1 MAGYVSNTPA
11 EQRAMLDV
19 IGVQQLDDLFRDIPP
34 HLYRPHLNVP
44 SGLSE
49 LEAWTHLRTL
59 SEQNLDLEH
68 HPSFLGA
75 GAYRHFVPA
84 VVGHLISR
92 GEFLSS
98 YTPYQPEV
106 SQGTLQAIY
115 EWQSLVCELTGLDV
129 ANASVYDAATGLGE
143 AARMACAITRRRKVL
158 VADTVNP
165 LYTDV
170 LRTYTTGPEIEVV
183 PVSSWSWEGSGAGRR
198 LARNEDLASAVDE
211 SVACLIVQQPNF
223 LGWLEQVDGLAE
235 RLRAAGALL
244 VVAAD
249 PVSLGLLRPPGAYGA
264 AIAVAE
270 GKWTGGPPD
279 FGGPLV
285 GMFACQAEYVRQM
298 PGRIAGATVDD
309 AGRRGFAL
317 TLLAREQ
324 HIRREKATSNICTSE
339 ALIALCTTI
348 YLCHLGKQGLR
359 EVAELC
365 LQKSHYAAG
374 EIGAIPG
381 YAVASSAPY
390 FKEFVV
396 ACPRPAAEINR
407 ALLDAGIV
415 GGFDLGRYHPGLAD
429 CLLLCCTELTSRAD
443 IDRLVTALKGI

>member
-1 MAGYVSNTPA
+1 MAGYVSTTDQ
-11 EQRAMLDV
+11 ERRAMLDA
-19 IGVQQLDDLFRDIPP
+19 IGVATLDDLFRDIPP
-34 HLYRPHLNVP
+34 ELYKPDLDVP
-44 SGLSE
+44 AGLSE
-49 LEAWTHLRTL
+49 LEAWTHLRNL
-59 SEQNLDLEH
+59 AEQNLDLDH

-165 LYTDV
+165 LYLDV
-170 LRTYTTGPEIEVV
+170 LRTYTTGPGIEVV
-183 PVSSWSWEGSGAGRR
+183 PLSAWRREGDRLQRR
-198 LARNEDLASAVDE
+198 ESLADAVDE
-211 SVACLIVQQPNF
+211 SVACLVIQQPGF

-270 GKWTGGPPD
+270 GKWTGSPLD

-285 GMFACQAEYVRQM
+285 GMFACRAEYVRQM
-298 PGRIAGATVDD
+298 PGRIAGATVDGN
-309 AGRRGFAL
+309 GRRGFVL
-317 TLLAREQ
+317 TLSTREQ

-359 EVAELC
+359 EVAELS
-365 LQKSHYAAG
+365 LQKAHYAAG
-374 EIGAIPG
+374 EIGALPG
-381 YAVASSAPY
+381 FALASTAPF

-396 ACPRPAAEINR
+396 TCPLPAAEINR
-407 ALLDAGIV
+407 ALLQRGIV
-415 GGFDLGRYHPGLAD
+415 GGYDLGRYHPDLAD
-429 CLLLCCTELTSRAD
+429 CLLLCCTELTTRAD
-443 IDRLVTALKGI
+443 IARLVTALKDIP

>member
-1 MAGYVSNTPA
+1 MAGYVSTTDQ
-11 EQRAMLDV
+11 ERRAMLDA
-19 IGVQQLDDLFRDIPP
+19 IGVATLDDLFRDIPP
-34 HLYRPHLNVP
+34 RLYKPDLDVP
-44 SGLSE
+44 EGLSE
-49 LEAWTHLRTL
+49 LEAWAHLRSL
-59 SEQNLDLEH
+59 AEQNLDLDH

-115 EWQSLVCELTGLDV
+115 EWQTLVCELTGLDV
-129 ANASVYDAATGLGE
+129 ANASVYDAATGVGE

-165 LYTDV
+165 LYLDV
-170 LRTYTTGPEIEVV
+170 LRTYTTGPGIEVV
-183 PVSSWSWEGSGAGRR
+183 PVSGWRREGGRLLR
-198 LARNEDLASAVDE
+198 RESLADAVDE
-211 SVACLIVQQPNF
+211 SVACLVIQQPSF
-223 LGWLEQVDGLAE
+223 LGWLEAVDGLAE
-235 RLRAAGALL
+235 RLRAAGVLL

-270 GKWTGGPPD
+270 GKWTGSPLD

-285 GMFACQAEYVRQM
+285 GMFACRAEYVRQM
-298 PGRIAGATVDD
+298 PGRIAGATVDGN
-309 AGRRGFAL
+309 GRRGFVL
-317 TLLAREQ
+317 TLSTREQ

-359 EVAELC
+359 EVAELS
-365 LQKSHYAAG
+365 LQKAHYAAG
-374 EIGAIPG
+374 EIGALPG
-381 YAVASSAPY
+381 FALASPAPF

-396 ACPRPAAEINR
+396 TCPLPAAEINR
-407 ALLDAGIV
+407 ALLQRGIV
-415 GGFDLGRYHPGLAD
+415 GGYDLGRYHPDLAD
-429 CLLLCCTELTSRAD
+429 CLLLCCTELTTRAE
-443 IDRLVTALKGI
+443 IDRLVTALKDIS

>member
-1 MAGYVSNTPA
+1 MAGYVSTTDQ
-11 EQRAMLDV
+11 ERRAMLDA
-19 IGVQQLDDLFRDIPP
+19 IGVATLDDLFRDIPP
-34 HLYRPHLNVP
+34 QLYKPDLDVP
-44 SGLSE
+44 TGLSE
-49 LEAWTHLRTL
+49 LEAWTHLRNL
-59 SEQNLDLEH
+59 AEQNLDLDR

-158 VADTVNP
+158 VADTVNH
-165 LYTDV
+165 LYLDV
-170 LRTYTTGPEIEVV
+170 LRPYPTGPGIEIA
-183 PVSSWSWEGSGAGRR
+183 PDSGCRREGGRLLR
-198 LARNEDLASAVDE
+198 RESLADAVDE
-211 SVACLIVQQPNF
+211 SVACLVIQQPSF
-223 LGWLEQVDGLAE
+223 LGWLEAVDGLAE
-235 RLRAAGALL
+235 RLQAAGVLL

-270 GKWTGGPPD
+270 GKWTGSPLD

-285 GMFACQAEYVRQM
+285 GMFACRAEYVRQM
-298 PGRIAGATVDD
+298 PGRIAGATVDGN
-309 AGRRGFAL
+309 GRRGFVL
-317 TLLAREQ
+317 TLSTREQ

-359 EVAELC
+359 EVAELS
-365 LQKSHYAAG
+365 LQKAHYAAG
-374 EIGAIPG
+374 EIGALPG
-381 YAVASSAPY
+381 FALASTAPF
-390 FKEFVV
+390 FKE
-396 ACPRPAAEINR
+396 
-407 ALLDAGIV
+407 
-415 GGFDLGRYHPGLAD
+415 
-429 CLLLCCTELTSRAD
+429 
-443 IDRLVTALKGI
+443 

>member
-34 HLYRPHLNVP
+34 HLYRPDLHVP

-143 AARMACAITRRRKVL
+143 AARMACAITRRRRVL

-170 LRTYTTGPEIEVV
+170 LRTYATGPGIEIV
-183 PVSSWSWEGSGAGRR
+183 PVSAWTREGSGASTRR
-198 LARNEDLASAVDE
+198 L
-211 SVACLIVQQPNF
+211 
-223 LGWLEQVDGLAE
+223 
-235 RLRAAGALL
+235 RL
-244 VVAAD
+244 
-249 PVSLGLLRPPGAYGA
+249 P
-264 AIAVAE
+264 
-270 GKWTGGPPD
+270 
-279 FGGPLV
+279 
-285 GMFACQAEYVRQM
+285 
-298 PGRIAGATVDD
+298 
-309 AGRRGFAL
+309 
-317 TLLAREQ
+317 
-324 HIRREKATSNICTSE
+324 
-339 ALIALCTTI
+339 
-348 YLCHLGKQGLR
+348 
-359 EVAELC
+359 
-365 LQKSHYAAG
+365 
-374 EIGAIPG
+374 
-381 YAVASSAPY
+381 
-390 FKEFVV
+390 
-396 ACPRPAAEINR
+396 
-407 ALLDAGIV
+407 
-415 GGFDLGRYHPGLAD
+415 
-429 CLLLCCTELTSRAD
+429 
-443 IDRLVTALKGI
+443 